1 MKKLID
7 YLEKN
12 HRPHTLDQL
21 GMERLLRAAGKIKE
35 ENPNTT
41 ADLGFRHYTL
51 QEPSQNTLDKM
62 EEFEADDQGMI
73 LINDVLTDF
82 GVQTVLTTWLVR
94 DGYGFHTD
102 VTAMDFEGYTGYYVN
117 KHLYLIEPG
126 ITKEAIAAITDIYET
141 DRNFNAEN
149 VVLFGYSFVWTMTE
163 SLKINLARLNS
174 TEKNLRINFEIRY

>member
-1 MKKLID
+1 
-7 YLEKN
+7 
-12 HRPHTLDQL
+12 
-21 GMERLLRAAGKIKE
+21 MERLLRAAGKIKE

-102 VTAMDFEGYTGYYVN
+102 VTAMDFEAT
-117 KHLYLIEPG
+117 P
-126 ITKEAIAAITDIYET
+126 DI
-141 DRNFNAEN
+141 
-149 VVLFGYSFVWTMTE
+149 M
-163 SLKINLARLNS
+163 
-174 TEKNLRINFEIRY
+174 